1 MRLIDTVI
9 EDLQALHED
18 EVTPMG
24 AALMELL
31 GAGRGSLIDLADRFT
46 QADLGEIMASWIGNG
61 PNLPIS
67 THDLR
72 RVLGEARVEELATL
86 AGLGSEA
93 FLQRL
98 VRLLPEAVHHMTPE
112 GALETP
118 MEPRRP
124 YHGWRKS
131 RPV

>member
-1 MRLIDTVI
+1 MRLIHSVI
-9 EDLQALHED
+9 DDLQALHD
-18 EVTPMG
+18 AEVTPMG

-31 GAGRGSLIDLADRFT
+31 GGERGSLIDLADRFT
-46 QADLGEIMASWIGNG
+46 QVGLGYIMASWIGDGRNI
-61 PNLPIS
+61 PIS

-93 FLQRL
+93 FLRRL
-98 VRLLPEAVHHMTPE
+98 VRLLPETVHRMTPE

-118 MEPRRP
+118 VEPPRP
-124 YHGWRKS
+124 HNG
-131 RPV
+131 